1 MKKFLSLVLLLTLGP
16 LGALAQTSGNG
27 QSKPWVVLTDEYDT
41 SPFNDTTKVEVYF
54 DGSAY
59 TGYVTSVQFKISY
72 DGDTFENVYEVENLI
87 GSSYTISYN
96 DDTTNDE
103 VLVSVVYT
111 GASTT
116 TSFPD
121 TSIVRLRFKNIH
133 NSLLYSNEANIT
145 AFSFGTYSPVG
156 SNAQGADISIG
167 STSHGGAV
175 NIPHRKYYG
184 YVKDI
189 ATEKG
194 ITNLEYQ
201 LYKGSTYITTVLGG
215 NPTKTNTSGYYEMV
229 YYEYY
234 YGYFVDG
241 TTEFSF
247 IFKTEDID
255 SDNAL
260 STTDSYKQLLYANGK
275 TTYTSTQL
283 LASDVNHSHTST
295 IADAYTNYA
304 YHANRFTNWSTLGQG
319 GYRDLMI
326 VKPETVKYV
335 LDSDSTTTTALGVGP
350 LGFEPQGTNWTYVL
364 ANYNGQSDMTEDFYT
379 VILGDV
385 NQTSLGGSVP
395 GGGKRSS
402 SNSMFA
408 NGDSITV
415 FVPNTEAAP
424 GAVVEV
430 PVYFN
435 TKEQNISSFG
445 LRLEYDKDILT
456 FLSADSPVLSNS
468 WMLYFNPG
476 DGFLDYGGMDGSGGN
491 FPITT
496 NDDLILI
503 RLYFQVLAGNDQQSA
518 LEFGSKNTAGDIN
531 GDDIPVSANGA
542 VFIAN
547 NNASGVNAERDDTLP
562 EGIKISSVYPNPF
575 NPTTTVEIEAG
586 NTEYATVKVYDIM
599 GREVKTLYDSIVMA
613 GNVYRIRLDADN
625 LVSGTYFVRLVA
637 GSTVSTQPIHLIK

>member
-16 LGALAQTSGNG
+16 LGAFAQTTGNG

-41 SPFNDTTKVEVYF
+41 SPFNDTTKVNIYF

-59 TGYVTSVQFKISY
+59 TGYVTSAQFKVNY
-72 DGDTFENVYEVENLI
+72 DGDAFTKVFEAENLL
-87 GSSYTISYN
+87 GSDYAISFN

-103 VLVSVVYT
+103 VLVSVVYL
-111 GASTT
+111 GSSTT
-116 TSFPD
+116 TSLPD
-121 TSIVRLRFKNIH
+121 TAIVKLRFENVH
-133 NSLLYSNEANIT
+133 NELLYNNESNLS

-167 STSHGGAV
+167 ATSHGGAV

-184 YVKDI
+184 YVQDI

-194 ITNLEYQ
+194 IPNLEYQ
-201 LYKGSTYITTVLGG
+201 LFKGSTYITTVLGG

-247 IFKTEDID
+247 VFKTEDID

-260 STTDSYKQLLYANGK
+260 STTDAYKQLLYANGK
-275 TTYTSTQL
+275 TSYTSTQM

-326 VKPETVKYV
+326 VKPEDVKYV
-335 LDSDSTTTTALGVGP
+335 LDSDSTTTTNLGVGP

-364 ANYNGQSDMTEDFYT
+364 ADYNGQSDMAEDFYT

-402 SNSMFA
+402 NSMMGF
-408 NGDSITV
+408 NGDSISV
-415 FVPNTEAAP
+415 YVNDTEAAP
-424 GAVVEV
+424 GAVVEI
-430 PVYFN
+430 PVFFN
-435 TKEQNISSFG
+435 TKEQDISSFG
-445 LRLEYDKDILT
+445 LKLEYDKDILT

-476 DGFLDYGGMDGSGGN
+476 EGFLDYGGMDGSGGS
-491 FPITT
+491 FPINT
-496 NDDLILI
+496 NDDLVLI
-503 RLYFQVLAGNDQQSA
+503 KLYFQVLAGNDESTI
-518 LEFGSKNTAGDIN
+518 LEFGSKNTAGDISGN
-531 GDDIPVSANGA
+531 DVPVNADGA
-542 VFIAN
+542 VFVAN
-547 NNASGVNAERDDTLP
+547 NNASGVNTEEDGTLP
-562 EGIKISSVYPNPF
+562 SSIRINSVYPNPF

-586 NTEYATVKVYDIM
+586 LTEYTTVKVYDIT
-599 GREVKTLYDSIVMA
+599 GKEVKTLYDSIVMA
-613 GNVYRIRLDADN
+613 GNIYRIRLDADD
-625 LVSGTYFVRLVA
+625 LVSGTYFVRLQA

>member
-1 MKKFLSLVLLLTLGP
+1 MKKLLTLFFLLALVP
-16 LGALAQTSGNG
+16 LGAFAQTSGNG

-41 SPFNDTTKVEVYF
+41 SPFNDTTKVEIYF

-59 TGYVTSVQFKISY
+59 TGYVTSVQFKINY
-72 DGDTFENVYEVENLI
+72 DGDAFTKVYEVENLI
-87 GSSYTISYN
+87 GANYTISFN
-96 DDTTNDE
+96 DDTVNDQ
-103 VLVSVVYT
+103 VLVSMVYT

-116 TSFPD
+116 TSFPN
-121 TSIVRLRFKNIH
+121 SAIVRLRFQNVH
-133 NSLLYSNEANIT
+133 NQLLYNNEANLS
-145 AFSFGTYSPVG
+145 AFSFGTYAPVG

-167 STSHGGAV
+167 ATSHGGSV

-189 ATEKG
+189 ATDKG
-194 ITNLEYQ
+194 IPNLEYQ
-201 LYKGSTYITTVLGG
+201 LLKGNTYITTVLGG
-215 NPTKTNTSGYYEMV
+215 NPTKTTTAGYYEMV

-247 IFKTEDID
+247 LFKTEDID
-255 SDNAL
+255 SDPAL
-260 STTDSYKQLLYANGK
+260 STTDAYKQLLYANGK
-275 TTYTSTQL
+275 TTYTSTQK

-304 YHANRFTNWSTLGQG
+304 YHANRFTNWATLGQG
-319 GYRDLMI
+319 GYRDVMI
-326 VKPETVKYV
+326 VKPEHEKYV
-335 LDSDSTTTTALGVGP
+335 LDTDSTTTTALGVGP
-350 LGFEPQGTNWTYVL
+350 LGFEPQSTNWTYVL
-364 ANYNGQSDMTEDFYT
+364 KDYNGQSDMTEDFYA

-385 NQTSLGGSVP
+385 NQTSLGGTVP
-395 GGGKRSS
+395 AGKRSLN
-402 SNSMFA
+402 SNMSL
-408 NGDSITV
+408 NGDSIAV
-415 FVPNTEAAP
+415 FVTDTEAAP

-430 PVYFN
+430 PVFFN
-435 TKEQNISSFG
+435 TKQQNIGSFG
-445 LRLEYDKDILT
+445 LRLEYDKDILA

-491 FPITT
+491 FPINT

-503 RLYFQVLAGNDQQSA
+503 KLYFQVLAGNNQQSA

-531 GDDIPVSANGA
+531 GDDIPVAAQGA
-542 VFIAN
+542 LFVAN
-547 NNASGVNAERDDTLP
+547 NNASGVNAERDETLP
-562 EGIKISSVYPNPF
+562 AGIRISGVYPNPF
-575 NPTTTVEIEAG
+575 NPTTTIEIEAG
-586 NTEYATVKVYDIM
+586 TTRYATVKVYDIM

-613 GNVYRIRLDADN
+613 GNVYRMRLDADN

-637 GSTVSTQPIHLIK
+637 GSTVSIQPIHLIK

>member
-16 LGALAQTSGNG
+16 LGAFAQTSGNG

-41 SPFNDTTKVEVYF
+41 SPFNDTTKVNIYF

-59 TGYVTSVQFKISY
+59 TGYVTSAQFKVTY
-72 DGDTFENVYEVENLI
+72 DGDAFTKVFEVENLL
-87 GSSYTISYN
+87 GSDYAISFN

-103 VLVSVVYT
+103 VLVSVVYL
-111 GASTT
+111 GSSTT
-116 TSFPD
+116 TSLPD
-121 TSIVRLRFKNIH
+121 TAIVKLRFENVH
-133 NSLLYSNEANIT
+133 NELLYNNESNLS

-167 STSHGGAV
+167 ATSHGGAV

-194 ITNLEYQ
+194 IPDLEYQ

-247 IFKTEDID
+247 VFKTEDID

-260 STTDSYKQLLYANGK
+260 STTDAYKQLLYANGK

-326 VKPETVKYV
+326 VKPEDVKYV
-335 LDSDSTTTTALGVGP
+335 LDSDSTTTTSLGVGP

-364 ANYNGQSDMTEDFYT
+364 ADYNGQSDMSEDFYT

-402 SNSMFA
+402 NRMMGF
-408 NGDSITV
+408 NGDSISV
-415 FVPNTEAAP
+415 YVNDTEAAP
-424 GAVVEV
+424 GAVVEI
-430 PVYFN
+430 PVFFN
-435 TKEQNISSFG
+435 TKEQDISSFG

-476 DGFLDYGGMDGSGGN
+476 EGFLDYGGMDGSGGS
-491 FPITT
+491 FPVNTS
-496 NDDLILI
+496 DDLILI
-503 RLYFQVLAGNDQQSA
+503 KLYFQVLAGNDQSTI
-518 LEFGSKNTAGDIN
+518 LEFGSKNTAGDISGN
-531 GDDIPVSANGA
+531 DVPVNADGA
-542 VFIAN
+542 VFVAN
-547 NNASGVNAERDDTLP
+547 NNASGVNTEEDGTLP
-562 EGIKISSVYPNPF
+562 ATIRINSVYPNPF

-586 NTEYATVKVYDIM
+586 LTEYTTVKVYDIT

-613 GNVYRIRLDADN
+613 GNIYRIRLDADD
-625 LVSGTYFVRLVA
+625 LVSGTYFIRLQA